1 MALCS
6 AVTLLNHLTQKVLNQ
21 EEPKAKMSIFL
32 VSLFI
37 VRGRKSTSIAF
48 FLSLRQGTNYPV
60 LIGDHFSSVLLS
72 DLQGFSSDLNAV
84 IFFECR
90 RPRAGKEH
98 HLLTLRVLVQ
108 YYTVWWPHPA

>member
-21 EEPKAKMSIFL
+21 EEPEAKMSIFL

-48 FLSLRQGTNYPV
+48 FLSFKT
-60 LIGDHFSSVLLS
+60 GDKLPRVDRGPFLFST
-72 DLQGFSSDLNAV
+72 A
-84 IFFECR
+84 E
-90 RPRAGKEH
+90 
-98 HLLTLRVLVQ
+98 
-108 YYTVWWPHPA
+108 